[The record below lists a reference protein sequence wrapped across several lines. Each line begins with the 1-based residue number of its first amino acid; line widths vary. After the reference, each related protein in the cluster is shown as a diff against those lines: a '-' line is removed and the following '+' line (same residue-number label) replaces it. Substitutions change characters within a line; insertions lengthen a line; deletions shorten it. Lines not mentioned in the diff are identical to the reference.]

1 MIELNNIT
9 MSYSMA
15 GTVITV
21 LRDLDFSVGPRERVA
36 IVGPSGSGKSTLL
49 LLMTGLEQAQ
59 SGSVRINGNALESM
73 DRDQRADLRRKEIGI
88 VFQSFHL
95 IPSLTACENVAL
107 PLDIAGVG
115 DSSVRAGEMLNRVG
129 LSERQTHYPAQLSGG
144 EQQRVAIARA
154 LVHRPGIIFADE
166 PTGNLD
172 EATGQSIM
180 ELLFDLKN
188 ESGATL
194 LLVTHDP
201 AVAMRCD
208 RTLRL
213 HEGRLHDTAVPSSE
227 ASNP

>member
-95 IPSLTACENVAL
+95 IPSLTA
-107 PLDIAGVG
+107 
-115 DSSVRAGEMLNRVG
+115 
-129 LSERQTHYPAQLSGG
+129 
-144 EQQRVAIARA
+144 
-154 LVHRPGIIFADE
+154 RPRECSA
-166 PTGNLD
+166 
-172 EATGQSIM
+172 ATRYRGCW
-180 ELLFDLKN
+180 
-188 ESGATL
+188 
-194 LLVTHDP
+194 
-201 AVAMRCD
+201 R
-208 RTLRL
+208 
-213 HEGRLHDTAVPSSE
+213 
-227 ASNP
+227 